1 MVTVLTL
8 TCFFSSVNF
17 LMPQKV
23 CVVSKSFPTLVTHIG
38 FVTCVSPWIDRKAR
52 NLVETV
58 IILLIPSWFLCH
70 MSSNPMLDK
79 MATPA
84 EALLTF
90 TTFIW
95 SHPFL
100 DSILLTLV

>member
-1 MVTVLTL
+1 MT
-8 TCFFSSVNF
+8 
-17 LMPQKV
+17 
-23 CVVSKSFPTLVTHIG
+23 KSFPTFVTHTG
-38 FVTCVSPWIDRKAR
+38 FVTCVSRWTDEKVR
-52 NLVETV
+52 NLVET
-58 IILLIPSWFLCH
+58 ILILLIPSWFLRY
-70 MSSNPMLDK
+70 MSSPVLDK

-100 DSILLTLV
+100 DNTLLTLV

>member
-8 TCFFSSVNF
+8 MYFFSSVNF

-23 CVVSKSFPTLVTHIG
+23 CVVTKSFPTFVTHIG
-38 FVTCVSPWIDRKAR
+38 FGTCVSCWIDRKAR
-52 NLVETV
+52 NLVET
-58 IILLIPSWFLCH
+58 ILILLIPSWFLCY
-70 MSSNPMLDK
+70 MSNPVLDK

>member
-1 MVTVLTL
+1 
-8 TCFFSSVNF
+8 
-17 LMPQKV
+17 MPQKV
-23 CVVSKSFPTLVTHIG
+23 CVVTKSFPTLVTHIG
-38 FVTCVSPWIDRKAR
+38 FVTCMSPWVDRKAR
-52 NLVETV
+52 NLVET
-58 IILLIPSWFLCH
+58 ILILLILSWFFRQ
-70 MSSNPMLDK
+70 MSSNPVLDK

-84 EALLTF
+84 EALPTF

>member
-1 MVTVLTL
+1 
-8 TCFFSSVNF
+8 
-17 LMPQKV
+17 MPQKV